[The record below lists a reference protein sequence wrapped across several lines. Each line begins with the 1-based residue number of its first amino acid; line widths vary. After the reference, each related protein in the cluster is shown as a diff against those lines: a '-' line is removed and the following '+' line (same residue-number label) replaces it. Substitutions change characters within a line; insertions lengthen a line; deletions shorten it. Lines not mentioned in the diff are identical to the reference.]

1 MGAKYVD
8 LTGQRFGRLYV
19 IKKVEPYVDKRGYTQ
34 CRWLCKCDCGKE
46 TVMRTTEL
54 KSGHSRS
61 CGCLNRERLLASHTK
76 HGLGKTRIYHI
87 YLGMLDR
94 CFDKNSRPYKY
105 YGGKGIT
112 VCDEWIGTEGA
123 IRFKEWAIANGY
135 SETLTLDRIDVNGNY
150 EPANCRWVTNQV
162 QQNNRTDNRYVTIDG
177 EVKTAKQWA
186 DSVGMNYTTLLARL
200 KHGWDEKD
208 AVFTPVDMRFSHKR
222 A

>member
-1 MGAKYVD
+1 
-8 LTGQRFGRLYV
+8 
-19 IKKVEPYVDKRGYTQ
+19 
-34 CRWLCKCDCGKE
+34 
-46 TVMRTTEL
+46 
-54 KSGHSRS
+54 
-61 CGCLNRERLLASHTK
+61 
-76 HGLGKTRIYHI
+76 
-87 YLGMLDR
+87 MLDR

-135 SETLTLDRIDVNGNY
+135 SEALTLDRIDVNGNY

-186 DSVGMNYTTLLARL
+186 DSVGMNYSTLLARL